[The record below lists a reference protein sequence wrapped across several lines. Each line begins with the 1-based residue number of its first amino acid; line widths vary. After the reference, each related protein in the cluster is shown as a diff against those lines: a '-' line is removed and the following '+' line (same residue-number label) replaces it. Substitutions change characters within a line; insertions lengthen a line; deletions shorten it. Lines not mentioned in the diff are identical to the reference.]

1 MSMTKAIIAFI
12 IFFVITHA
20 AIMMWRELT
29 KQEKWSTIKTIA
41 YSLGI
46 SVIVVGFLF
55 SIVIIF

>member
-1 MSMTKAIIAFI
+1 MIKAFTTFVIL
-12 IFFVITHA
+12 FVITHM
-20 AIMMWRELT
+20 AIMLWRGLT

-46 SVIVVGFLF
+46 SVFVFGLLF

>member
-1 MSMTKAIIAFI
+1 MIKAFI
-12 IFFVITHA
+12 TFIVFFAITHM
-20 AIMMWRELT
+20 AIMLWRGLT

-46 SVIVVGFLF
+46 SVFVVGLLF

>member
-1 MSMTKAIIAFI
+1 MIKAFI
-12 IFFVITHA
+12 TFIVFFFITHM
-20 AIMMWRELT
+20 AIMLWRGLT

-46 SVIVVGFLF
+46 SVFVVGLLF